1 MVKAIID
8 INDDAN
14 RVLAI
19 VKAEFGLKDKS
30 QAIEKLAEEYEE
42 QVFEP
47 KIRPSYLKRLKKL
60 EKERTTR
67 VGTIEDFDRMYKVNK
82 RRV

>member
-1 MVKAIID
+1 MVKALID
-8 INDDAN
+8 ISNNAN

-30 QAIEKLAEEYEE
+30 QAIEKLADEYEE

-47 KIRPSYLKRLKKL
+47 KVRPSYLKKLKEIER
-60 EKERTTR
+60 EKVIRI
-67 VGTIEDFDRMYKVNK
+67 GTLKDFKRMYKIK
-82 RRV
+82 